1 MSFKRQIM
9 FEDGE
14 FFTAITKPHDNML
27 KFTEIEKNFG
37 EEIGRKFSKLP
48 KGSAVVRFPST

>member
-1 MSFKRQIM
+1 M